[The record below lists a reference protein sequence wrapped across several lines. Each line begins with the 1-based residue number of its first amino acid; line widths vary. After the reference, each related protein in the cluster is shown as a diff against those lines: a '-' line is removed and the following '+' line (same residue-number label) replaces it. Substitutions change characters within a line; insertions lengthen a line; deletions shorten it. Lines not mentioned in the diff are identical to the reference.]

1 MFLSMIGSCH
11 NDLCRCAAMD
21 GIVHFILNCGKEI
34 LCGLAIE
41 GVVHSSGVNIR
52 NFLIEAPLADSN
64 LLNLGNQVVEVV
76 LIKNLP
82 VDKPA
87 LVQHIPLLCE
97 GVQHLGCPLTE
108 LCGSAGIDPI
118 AYGNDGG

>member
-11 NDLCRCAAMD
+11 NDLCRCVAMD

-52 NFLIEAPLADSN
+52 NFLIEAPLAGSN

-87 LVQHIPLLCE
+87 QIRRAHV
-97 GVQHLGCPLTE
+97 
-108 LCGSAGIDPI
+108 
-118 AYGNDGG
+118 